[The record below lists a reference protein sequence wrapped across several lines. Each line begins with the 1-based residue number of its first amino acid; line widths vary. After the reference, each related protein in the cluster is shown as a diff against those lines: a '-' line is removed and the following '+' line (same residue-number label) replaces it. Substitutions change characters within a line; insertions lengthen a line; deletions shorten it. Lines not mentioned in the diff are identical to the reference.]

1 MPAVLIVDD
10 LLSIHE
16 MLDAVIQPTG
26 FATAFSTDGEKA
38 LVLYKAE
45 RFDLVLADID
55 MKPMDGITLLKQLKL
70 YDSNCVVIIM
80 TAYASTDS
88 AIQALKFGAFDY
100 LQKPF
105 KVDELIATLK
115 RGMEYRKAT
124 AERSA
129 RSGLSTLKVTEIEQ
143 RLIGQSAMARR
154 LVQQIK
160 KLSAVHTP
168 VLLVGECGTGKGTVA
183 EVLHATGGAPDRP
196 LVRIDC
202 ALSSA
207 QSIRDGLLGV
217 DGAGGT
223 WVQQARGGTLLLEHL
238 HSLAMPVQKELVSV
252 LRNNGQNF
260 RLICTSDEDLEKL
273 TDEGRFNDELFYRV
287 AALPVAMAPLRERL
301 EDLPILIKH
310 FTRGVSN
317 PHFDTALVEFSEDA
331 MAQIRTYRWP
341 GNLAELEQVVS
352 RIVSTSE
359 ARVITSQQ
367 LPLRLREADQ
377 WPKLADYLAG
387 QEKQYIDMVLHACG
401 GDKGRAAR
409 VLGVGMSKLS

>member
-45 RFDLVLADID
+45 KFDLVLADID
-55 MKPMDGITLLKQLKL
+55 MKPMDGITLLKQLKQ
-70 YDSNCVVIIM
+70 YDPSCVVIIM

-115 RGMEYRKAT
+115 RGMESRKAS

-129 RSGLSTLKVTEIEQ
+129 RSSLPAVKSAEIEQ
-143 RLIGQSAMARR
+143 RLIGQSAKAKK
-154 LVQQIK
+154 LIQQVK
-160 KLSAVHTP
+160 KLSSVHTP
-168 VLLVGECGTGKGTVA
+168 VLLLGEIGTGKGAVA
-183 EVLHATGGAPDRP
+183 EVLHATGGSPERP
-196 LVRIDC
+196 MVRIDC

-223 WVQQARGGTLLLEHL
+223 WVQQASGGTLLLEHISTL
-238 HSLAMPVQKELVSV
+238 TIPVQKELVSV
-252 LRNNGQNF
+252 LRNTGHSF
-260 RLICTSDEDLEKL
+260 RLICTSHEDLEKL

-287 AALPVAMAPLRERL
+287 ATLPVVLPPLRERL
-301 EDLPILIKH
+301 DDLPILVKH
-310 FTRGVSN
+310 FIRGVTN
-317 PHFDTALVEFSEDA
+317 PYLDVSLVEFTEDA
-331 MAQIRTYRWP
+331 MAQIRAYRWP

-352 RIVSTSE
+352 KIVSTTE
-359 ARVITSQQ
+359 ARVITSEQ
-367 LPLRLREADQ
+367 LPLRLRIAEQ
-377 WPKLADYLAG
+377 WPKLEEYIAG
-387 QEKQYIDMVLHACG
+387 QEKQYIDMVLHACSG
-401 GDKGRAAR
+401 NKQRAAK
-409 VLGVGMSKLS
+409 VLGISVSRLV

>member
-45 RFDLVLADID
+45 KFDLVLADID
-55 MKPMDGITLLKQLKL
+55 MKPMDGITLLKQLKQ
-70 YDSNCVVIIM
+70 YDPNCVVIIM

-115 RGMEYRKAT
+115 RGMESRKAS

-129 RSGLSTLKVTEIEQ
+129 RAGLPAVKAAEIEQ
-143 RLIGQSAMARR
+143 RLIGQSAKAKK
-154 LVQQIK
+154 LIQQVK

-168 VLLVGECGTGKGTVA
+168 VLLLGEVGTGKGAVA
-183 EVLHATGGAPDRP
+183 EVLHATGGSSDRP

-217 DGAGGT
+217 DGAGGK
-223 WVQQARGGTLLLEHL
+223 WVQEAKGGTLLLEHL
-238 HSLAMPVQKELVSV
+238 NTLALPAQKELVSV
-252 LRNNGQNF
+252 LRNTGHGF
-260 RLICTSDEDLEKL
+260 RLICTSNEDLEKL

-287 AALPVAMAPLRERL
+287 AALPVALPPLRERL
-301 EDLPILIKH
+301 EDLPILVKH
-310 FTRGVSN
+310 FIRGVAN
-317 PHFDTALVEFSEDA
+317 PHFDAALVEFTEDA
-331 MAQIRTYRWP
+331 MAQIRAYRWP
-341 GNLAELEQVVS
+341 GNLAELEQVIS
-352 RIVSTSE
+352 KIVSTTE
-359 ARVITSQQ
+359 ARIITSEQ
-367 LPLRLREADQ
+367 LPLRLREAEQ
-377 WPKLADYLAG
+377 WPKLEAYLAG
-387 QEKQYIDMVLHACG
+387 QEKQYIEMVLHACQ
-401 GDKGRAAR
+401 GDQGRAAK
-409 VLGVGMSKLS
+409 VLGVPLSKLA

>member
-1 MPAVLIVDD
+1 MGCLAWTGPA
-10 LLSIHE
+10 E
-16 MLDAVIQPTG
+16 P
-26 FATAFSTDGEKA
+26 
-38 LVLYKAE
+38 
-45 RFDLVLADID
+45 
-55 MKPMDGITLLKQLKL
+55 
-70 YDSNCVVIIM
+70 
-80 TAYASTDS
+80 
-88 AIQALKFGAFDY
+88 
-100 LQKPF
+100 
-105 KVDELIATLK
+105 
-115 RGMEYRKAT
+115 
-124 AERSA
+124 
-129 RSGLSTLKVTEIEQ
+129 GL
-143 RLIGQSAMARR
+143 
-154 LVQQIK
+154 
-160 KLSAVHTP
+160 
-168 VLLVGECGTGKGTVA
+168 
-183 EVLHATGGAPDRP
+183 
-196 LVRIDC
+196 
-202 ALSSA
+202 
-207 QSIRDGLLGV
+207 
-217 DGAGGT
+217 
-223 WVQQARGGTLLLEHL
+223 QQARGGTLLLEHL

-387 QEKQYIDMVLHACG
+387 QEKQLHRHGAPCVWG
-401 GDKGRAAR
+401 RQRPCSAGAGRWHEQVELGAGRTRSDTLLCRTSPERDDEGAPFPLAPRRAAR
-409 VLGVGMSKLS
+409 TLRAIYAMPKRTDLNSILIIGAGPIVIGQACEFDYSGTQACKALKEEGYRVVLVNSNPATIMTDPEFADVTYIEPLTIEFSRRSSRPNVPRHCCQRWADRPP